1 MEKNRYR
8 NLNEQIHVPAGL
20 NERVLRAA
28 ENQKPAAENPGP
40 SQKRRALLRAAVC
53 AACAVALVAGTLT
66 LRPAGDSGTSEA
78 VLPGFTFGLTA
89 YAADTGEYYGTGVNG
104 GLAMTNGSGLGGLDI
119 GIFTGCLF
127 RVTGEEIETI
137 SLSISG
143 GGLYRSQTSA
153 VSAREAGELE
163 SQEPQPGETV
173 YSIYRMGDGPWYA
186 EEMTPLGSSVT
197 EAYDPDTSYGF
208 WVQPGET
215 SPAMLEDSTI
225 SGIDTFEGKTL
236 TVTVTFSDGSQETK
250 DYQLSAERLKVTY
263 LEDGTRVVLPQLA
276 GEEDLSTY
284 GIYAVDLDLSR
295 WLTWPVEGA
304 DTVSMS
310 NPFGI
315 PRWQPGGR
323 TYVAHEGIDIP
334 AAEGTPI
341 LAAEDGTVTEI
352 GFDREQGNYLVLD
365 HGGGLTTLYGQC
377 RNITGGLKQGDT
389 VRAGEMIA
397 AVGSTGMSAGP
408 HLHFEVRQDGTAQ
421 NPVAYFDSEIR
432 DTLHRE

>member
-40 SQKRRALLRAAVC
+40 PRKDGHCCGRRC
-53 AACAVALVAGTLT
+53 APPVRVALVAGTLT

-186 EEMTPLGSSVT
+186 EEMTRWEVPS
-197 EAYDPDTSYGF
+197 
-208 WVQPGET
+208 QRHMIRI
-215 SPAMLEDSTI
+215 PAMDSGCSRGRRHRPCWRI
-225 SGIDTFEGKTL
+225 PP
-236 TVTVTFSDGSQETK
+236 
-250 DYQLSAERLKVTY
+250 SA
-263 LEDGTRVVLPQLA
+263 
-276 GEEDLSTY
+276 
-284 GIYAVDLDLSR
+284 
-295 WLTWPVEGA
+295 
-304 DTVSMS
+304 
-310 NPFGI
+310 
-315 PRWQPGGR
+315 
-323 TYVAHEGIDIP
+323 
-334 AAEGTPI
+334 
-341 LAAEDGTVTEI
+341 
-352 GFDREQGNYLVLD
+352 
-365 HGGGLTTLYGQC
+365 GLTRL
-377 RNITGGLKQGDT
+377 
-389 VRAGEMIA
+389 
-397 AVGSTGMSAGP
+397 
-408 HLHFEVRQDGTAQ
+408 
-421 NPVAYFDSEIR
+421 
-432 DTLHRE
+432 RERR